1 MKKLLAIGVIAA
13 ALCGA
18 CTQPKFITHMT
29 HRDSDKTLK
38 AVTYQQQTFGSPL
51 WGVVKCNMAEDG
63 GLSQC
68 RVMTLTFNYE

>member
-29 HRDSDKTLK
+29 HRDSDKTFK
-38 AVTYQQQTFGSPL
+38 AVTYQPQTFGSPL